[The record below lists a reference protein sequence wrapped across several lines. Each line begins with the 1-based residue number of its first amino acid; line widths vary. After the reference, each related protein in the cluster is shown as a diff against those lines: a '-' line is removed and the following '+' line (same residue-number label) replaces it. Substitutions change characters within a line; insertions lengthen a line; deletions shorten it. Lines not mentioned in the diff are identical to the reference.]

1 METEGWVM
9 LMSKSILNM
18 VGQEVG
24 QWNRWPISEIGEA
37 LFSEFTGQ
45 VIGIKEGTPLP
56 VTMATPSACSEL
68 WDQASYL

>member
-9 LMSKSILNM
+9 LMSKGILNM

-24 QWNRWPISEIGEA
+24 QWNRWAISEIGEA

-45 VIGIKEGTPLP
+45 VGHRN
-56 VTMATPSACSEL
+56 
-68 WDQASYL
+68 